1 MPTDVFTSLTAAAHT
16 GSLSILR
23 REQRASI
30 IGAFKTHADAPAP
43 LSADNIR
50 ELMTFE
56 NSLYPVIQA
65 DKRWF
70 FANTGKTEA
79 IQFARDLNVLHS
91 VAAKTLEGLV
101 ARRGEWSHGD
111 QDPLLQQV
119 IAFALY
125 HHGAA
130 IKWCFFRHEPVK
142 PTLWPDLHGLYRF
155 ADQHGFAMA
164 PMALFNEE
172 AQYQTTILALYL
184 RALLLEVLNTGSLTM
199 QQIEIADG
207 WLAEWTPD
215 YALDQNYMPRAHALF
230 VDLDAMAG
238 MQLVTGSKAPP
249 GYRYV
254 RVEGLKEQMEAVRTQ
269 LRTGNPYHGRGAP
282 NNFPMEEH
290 VALLSAI
297 ERLYATLLQAS
308 ASRIEER
315 MPVSGLVAE
324 VHLGFSQA
332 RQVISTSAQGSNT
345 QTAAIP
351 AGLSL
356 SLDPGGDAPGASAQ
370 PDLDSKRWKIHD
382 MSSKGMGLMID
393 RASGE
398 RVGVGQIL
406 AVKPDGF
413 RNFMLGV
420 IVRKLTQRTVG
431 ETLLGVEILSYRPLP
446 VTLSRFNHP
455 RDDEPDAAIAP
466 VNAMYLPGRDQ
477 YGKADILVLP
487 AGDFGLK
494 NVFSLPTRL
503 LQFRV
508 RINRVLRKGPDW
520 TGLRFEVIGKK

>member
-1 MPTDVFTSLTAAAHT
+1 MTGNEFSALTSAARA
-16 GSLSILR
+16 GALSIQR

-30 IGAFKTHADAPAP
+30 IATFKVHADAPAP
-43 LSADNIR
+43 LSPDSIR
-50 ELMTFE
+50 ELLTFE
-56 NSLYPVIQA
+56 NGLYPVIQA

-111 QDPLLQQV
+111 QDALLQQV

-155 ADQHGFAMA
+155 ADEHGFAGT
-164 PMALFNEE
+164 PLALFNDE

-215 YALDQNYMPRAHALF
+215 YALDRQYSPRAHALF
-230 VDLDAMAG
+230 VDLDTMAG
-238 MQLVTGSKAPP
+238 MQLVTGSKAPA

-254 RVEGLKEQMEAVRTQ
+254 RVEGLKEQMEAVRAQ
-269 LRTGNPYHGRGAP
+269 LRTGNPYHGRGVP
-282 NNFPMEEH
+282 NIFAMEEY
-290 VALLSAI
+290 VALLTAI
-297 ERLYATLLQAS
+297 ERLYTTLLQAS

-315 MPVSGLVAE
+315 MPVSGMVAE
-324 VHLGFSQA
+324 VHLGF
-332 RQVISTSAQGSNT
+332 
-345 QTAAIP
+345 TAAHAAICGSQP
-351 AGLSL
+351 APEPAVAPGGLSL
-356 SLDPGGDAPGASAQ
+356 VEPEPSANTGANPADA
-370 PDLDSKRWKIHD
+370 KHWKVHD

-393 RASGE
+393 RAGGE
-398 RVGVGQIL
+398 RIGVGQIL
-406 AVKPDGF
+406 AIRPQGF
-413 RNFMLGV
+413 RSFLLGV

-446 VTLSRFNHP
+446 VVLARYNHP
-455 RDDEPDAAIAP
+455 RDEEPDHASPP
-466 VNAMYLPGRDQ
+466 VEAMYLPGRDQ
-477 YGKADILVLP
+477 YGKSDILVLP

-494 NVFSLPTRL
+494 NVFNLPTRL
-503 LQFRV
+503 VQFRV

-520 TGLRFEVIGKK
+520 SGLRFEVIGKKP